1 MVKSRELLEL
11 LLSTAA
17 AILSSLDPCV
27 SGGLVGRLLVGGWLL
42 SGQGSDVVDQVPEF
56 PGPGATAFR
65 RHVVVAVLD
74 DIEEFAVGAVFEKR
88 RIGEVGGLDLQIF
101 GNIAFAVAGRA
112 MTRSAVVAVDLL
124 AFSEGLGSGLHRVGL
139 AGSLDRNRAV
149 GRLGRGRPSLHER
162 LDGAEPRPHTSY
174 FFRDEW

>member
-74 DIEEFAVGAVFEKR
+74 DIEEFAV
-88 RIGEVGGLDLQIF
+88 
-101 GNIAFAVAGRA
+101 
-112 MTRSAVVAVDLL
+112 VAVDLL

-149 GRLGRGRPSLHER
+149 GRLGSGLGFLRCGKE
-162 LDGAEPRPHTSY
+162 
-174 FFRDEW
+174 